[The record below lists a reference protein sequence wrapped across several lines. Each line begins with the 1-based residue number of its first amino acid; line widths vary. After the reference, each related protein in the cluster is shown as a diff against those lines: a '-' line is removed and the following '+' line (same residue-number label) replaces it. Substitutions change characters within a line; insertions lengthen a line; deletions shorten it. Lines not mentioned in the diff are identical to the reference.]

1 MKRNLAFLASA
12 LGTATYKKVWREAL
26 DNLQDAL
33 WSGVLLR
40 QNFTTLGAAQFMRD
54 VQAILSL
61 VDRNIPKGSA
71 AMAQLEEA
79 VRLLS
84 LPVEDSSADG
94 SGREKNN
101 GDGEDEGIAN
111 NASSSSPFSLQQI
124 SDRMFTDN
132 QEARRALED
141 LGIET
146 LEPVDARKILQ
157 RRVENSE

>member
-1 MKRNLAFLASA
+1 MKRNLTFLASA
-12 LGTATYKKVWREAL
+12 LSTATYKKVWREAL
-26 DNLQDAL
+26 ESLQDAL

-54 VQAILSL
+54 VQAILAL
-61 VDRNIPKGSA
+61 VDRNIPEGSA

-84 LPVEDSSADG
+84 LPMEASADG
-94 SGREKNN
+94 SNNNN
-101 GDGEDEGIAN
+101 GGDGGDEGGNDAVY
-111 NASSSSPFSLQQI
+111 SSSPFFLQQI

-141 LGIET
+141 LGIQT